1 MSGENPR
8 RREHLPPQPPEHR
21 ERGAVVALA
30 ATGLAIGLLAAM
42 PTSSATSRAAFG
54 RGHHHRGT
62 RPATTP
68 TTTTLP
74 AGGSASTTTTTSAA
88 VLHVAVLAPSSA
100 SATAATK
107 AKLRAAHVVLVPEA
121 PIPSSWVS
129 TLAGPQ
135 VQYPP
140 GLSSEAA
147 QVARILGVPASTV
160 VAEAPGTSHGAGVIE
175 VFLPPG

>member
-1 MSGENPR
+1 
-8 RREHLPPQPPEHR
+8 
-21 ERGAVVALA
+21 VALA
-30 ATGLAIGLLAAM
+30 ATGLAIGLLVAV
-42 PTSSATSRAAFG
+42 PSATSRAAAG

-62 RPATTP
+62 RPATRP

-74 AGGSASTTTTTSAA
+74 AGGSTTTTTTTSAP
-88 VLHVAVLAPSSA
+88 VLHVALLAPASA
-100 SATAATK
+100 SGTATTRS
-107 AKLRAAHVVLVPEA
+107 KLRAAHVVLVPEA

-129 TLAGPQ
+129 TLGGPQ

-147 QVARILGVPASTV
+147 QVARILGVPASAV

-175 VFLPPG
+175 VFLPPA